1 MKLLG
6 CQLRRTTGIAIVLT
20 CFLLGIGAARRLQC
34 DAVVCAVLVALVL
47 VTARKK
53 NTFSILSIAMLSFA
67 LGCWRGTAF
76 MQRVV
81 VYQQFAKTPVIVQGI
96 VDSDAVYADKSQL
109 SFDVAQL
116 RILDPVERPLV
127 GKISVKGYGETMV
140 YKGDVVQVEGKLFPT
155 RGSKQASVGFAE
167 VRVLERGSAAIDK
180 VRRNFASGMTS
191 ALPEPQASFGLG
203 LLIGQRTTL
212 PKSLT
217 DQLSTVG
224 LTHIV
229 AVSGYN
235 LTIIMLVVHRLTAKR
250 SKYQSAILSLSLIIT
265 FLLLT
270 GTSAS
275 IVRAAIVSAL
285 GLAAWY
291 YGRTFRPIVLILIA
305 ATLTAGW
312 YPIYLWSDL
321 GWYLSFLAFFGIL
334 VVGPLFSKRYFKKQP
349 RLVLQIL
356 IEASAAQIMTL
367 PLILYIF
374 GRLSVVSL
382 VANALVVP
390 LVPLAMLLSLV
401 AGLGGMLAP
410 AIAGWLA
417 WPAHMVLAY
426 MIEVVRLLAGLPH
439 AAVARSV
446 SLGQM
451 LFLYGLIILLAAL
464 LWKKTAQN
472 GKITDRKQSLLS
484 ENS

>member
-34 DAVVCAVLVALVL
+34 DVVLCAVLAALVL
-47 VTARKK
+47 VMAKKK
-53 NTFSILSIAMLSFA
+53 NTSSILSIAMLSFA

-76 MQRVV
+76 MQGVV
-81 VYQQFAKTPVIVQGI
+81 VYQQLARTPVILQGI

-116 RILDPVERPLV
+116 IILDPVEQPLV
-127 GKISVKGYGETMV
+127 GKIGVKGYGETMV
-140 YKGDVVQVEGKLFPT
+140 YKGDSVQVEGRLFPT

-167 VRVLERGSAAIDK
+167 VRVLERGTASIDK

-250 SKYQSAILSLSLIIT
+250 SKYQSAILSLALILA

-291 YGRTFRPIVLILIA
+291 YGRTFRPIILILIA

-334 VVGPLFSKRYFKKQP
+334 AVGPLFSRRYFKKQP
-349 RLVLQIL
+349 KLVLQIL
-356 IEASAAQIMTL
+356 IETSAAQIMTL

-390 LVPLAMLLSLV
+390 LVPLAMLLSLI

-410 AIAGWLA
+410 AIAGWVA
-417 WPAHMVLAY
+417 WPAHMLLVY
-426 MIEVVRLLAGLPH
+426 MIEIVRLLAALPY
-439 AAVARSV
+439 AAVTRSV

-451 LFLYGLIILLAAL
+451 LFLYSLIVLLTAL
-464 LWKKTAQN
+464 LWKKNTEN
-472 GKITDRKQSLLS
+472 DRITDRKQALSS